1 MKKIVALPLIV
12 AVAMGAA
19 ACTKKTDAANNADVS
34 ADLNAAANDAIAD
47 VNAAT
52 ADATD
57 NSAAAAGQRR
67 RDRRQHVERAVII
80 RAGLRARPMTG
91 KAACAPTGAAA
102 FLVLVASIAHKAGA
116 SS

>member
-19 ACTKKTDAANNADVS
+19 ACSKKSDAANNADVS

-52 ADATD
+52 ANATD
-57 NSAAAAGQRR
+57 NSAAAL
-67 RDRRQHVERAVII
+67 DN
-80 RAGLRARPMTG
+80 
-91 KAACAPTGAAA
+91 AASADSNVANSTNAAQ
-102 FLVLVASIAHKAGA
+102 
-116 SS
+116 